1 MIFLDVLL
9 RFFELGNSCD
19 LYFECLKRYFELVHL
34 SQPCGGQKG
43 ANFSTN
49 WGNFKLLCC
58 LRLRTSC
65 TFVIRILLLLQNS
78 KLRIGYL
85 NHVEQEGV
93 LISIEQVNLKVTYRI
108 YASTFFTLEI
118 DIIRSVIDKLPIR
131 AQPVWSKNDFQ
142 CIRCSPHWLNHLWS
156 LNCVNYWTKN
166 CANGL
171 GTVKSLKIAY
181 YQPLWSNYFL

>member
-1 MIFLDVLL
+1 MNWFTSLNPVEAKKVQTFQLIEVTLKCCAGWDW
-9 RFFELGNSCD
+9 G
-19 LYFECLKRYFELVHL
+19 LYVPL
-34 SQPCGGQKG
+34 
-43 ANFSTN
+43 
-49 WGNFKLLCC
+49 W
-58 LRLRTSC
+58 
-65 TFVIRILLLLQNS
+65 FVFWLLLQTS

-93 LISIEQVNLKVTYRI
+93 LISIKQVNLKVPYRI
-108 YASTFFTLEI
+108 YVSTFFTLEI

-156 LNCVNYWTKN
+156 LNCINYWTKN